1 MEQTKDTI
9 ITLIDENGRE
19 VEFDLVL
26 SFDYEKRRF
35 AALFPLEDV
44 ENVADDEIVLLE
56 IIREDGGEI
65 YRPIENEV
73 YQDEVFDA
81 FMELWEEM
89 DEDEDAEE

>member
-9 ITLIDENGRE
+9 VTLIDENGKE
-19 VEFDLVL
+19 VDFDLVL
-26 SFDYEKRRF
+26 SFDYEGRRF

-56 IIREDGGEI
+56 ILQEVDGEV
-65 YRPIENEV
+65 YKPIENEI
-73 YQDEVFDA
+73 YQDEVFEA

-89 DEDEDAEE
+89 DEEEEE